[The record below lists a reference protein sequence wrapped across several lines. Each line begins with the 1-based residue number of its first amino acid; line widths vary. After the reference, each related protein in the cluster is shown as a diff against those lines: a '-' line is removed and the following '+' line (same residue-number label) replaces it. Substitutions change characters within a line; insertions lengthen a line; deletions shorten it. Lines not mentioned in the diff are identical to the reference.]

1 MNATKQNNQ
10 SAAAIEAQYVAPQ
23 IEIIEVE
30 TAQNILGGSPVSGE
44 LPGEVG
50 DGGGAFGE

>member
-10 SAAAIEAQYVAPQ
+10 SAAATEAQYVAPQ

-30 TAQNILGGSPVSGE
+30 TAQNILGGSP
-44 LPGEVG
+44 
-50 DGGGAFGE
+50 GATVNDMQPEEWQ

>member
-10 SAAAIEAQYVAPQ
+10 SAAATEAQYVAPQ

>member
-1 MNATKQNNQ
+1 MNEEKSINHP
-10 SAAAIEAQYVAPQ
+10 AAATEAQYVAPQ